1 MDEEQRQV
9 RGSVERIGDVGL
21 LRDGS
26 WPVNRRSDQRLEVDS
41 AGGSGGVA

>member
-1 MDEEQRQV
+1 V
-9 RGSVERIGDVGL
+9 RDLVERIGDVSL

-26 WPVNRRSDQRLEVDS
+26 WPVNRRSDRRPEVDS